1 MAGDGSPAARD
12 VGAQTHDVTGRATAG
27 LVEKA
32 LAARLRTVLP
42 HLLGPGVWES
52 APGRREAERA
62 GAGDLLDAAAR
73 SLCSDPATDKLW
85 LVLAATAARLPTD
98 EDVHEAAYRAET
110 SSPARMALWL
120 LEEST
125 RRSTLAGAVRSIRL
139 AGDHVLVDAGE
150 RRDLDVPSTLA
161 NFDRLVDVV
170 IARWQQKDRYLRVA
184 WDSAFGCWTAGGE
197 LVIPWK
203 TTVVV
208 LGTPPLETTDALA
221 AAAEL
226 SGSTF
231 VALADDNFP
240 AASAGLIPDERV
252 AQIVANLSVLKHFS
266 RVATL
271 SEASAGDYRGFVSAM
286 SAQGLVGPDVIACP
300 LGTEPLVASGKTQ
313 RSVSAENQDLPSEP
327 NTPEPSPDIPKILY
341 VGDAD
346 ERSNLRGLLFAAA
359 LLWDEGIPFEL
370 DLVVSGTLGAEV
382 AKFRDSLV
390 LAGRRVNV
398 HSAVD
403 PAAIENLYASARFS
417 VSPSA
422 HEGMVLSISESLAR
436 GVPVLSSKRSAW
448 TAASSCRGVM
458 AAEVSDDSEL
468 CAAIRLLLSDDALIG
483 LLRDEITRRDH
494 RSWVDLADNLWECLV
509 DSAGCPQTQKFSAS
523 EAASY
528 SVINARPND
537 AAAVVGPRDAR
548 RLSDSH

>member
-1 MAGDGSPAARD
+1 
-12 VGAQTHDVTGRATAG
+12 VTERATAG
-27 LVEKA
+27 LVETA

-52 APGRREAERA
+52 DLGRGGVGLL
-62 GAGDLLDAAAR
+62 GAGDLIDAAAR
-73 SLCSDPATDKLW
+73 SLCSDPAADKLW
-85 LVLAATAARLPTD
+85 LVLAATAARLPNA

-120 LEEST
+120 LEDST
-125 RRSTLAGAVRSIRL
+125 RRSTLAGAVRRIRL
-139 AGDHVLVDAGE
+139 AQGQVPVDAGE
-150 RRDLDVPSTLA
+150 RRDLDVRSTLA

-170 IARWQQKDRYLRVA
+170 VARWQRKDRYLRVA
-184 WDSAFGCWTAGGE
+184 WDSAVGCWTAGGE
-197 LVIPWK
+197 LVVPWK

-208 LGTPPLETTDALA
+208 VGTPPLEMRDALA
-221 AAAEL
+221 AAGEL

-252 AQIVANLSVLKHFS
+252 AQIAAHLSVLKHFS
-266 RVATL
+266 RVAAL
-271 SEASAGDYRGFVSAM
+271 GEASAVDYRGFVSAM
-286 SAQGLVGPDVIACP
+286 SAQGLVGPDVIVCP

-313 RSVSAENQDLPSEP
+313 GSVSAENQNLPSEP

-346 ERSNLRGLLFAAA
+346 ERSNLRGLLCATA

-382 AKFRDSLV
+382 VKFRDSLV
-390 LAGRRVNV
+390 IAGRRVNV

-417 VSPSA
+417 VSPSV
-422 HEGMVLSISESLAR
+422 HEGTVISISESLAR

-448 TAASSCRGVM
+448 TADSSCRGVM
-458 AAEVSDDSEL
+458 TADVSDDSEL
-468 CAAIRLLLSDDALIG
+468 CAAIRLLLSDDSTISR
-483 LLRDEITRRDH
+483 LRTEIASRKC
-494 RSWVDLADNLWECLV
+494 RSWDDLADGLWECFVNPV
-509 DSAGCPQTQKFSAS
+509 DLPQPQRRSEL
-523 EAASY
+523 EAAG
-528 SVINARPND
+528 
-537 AAAVVGPRDAR
+537 AADCKATLEPAPAAFEGANGR
-548 RLSDSH
+548 RVSDGY